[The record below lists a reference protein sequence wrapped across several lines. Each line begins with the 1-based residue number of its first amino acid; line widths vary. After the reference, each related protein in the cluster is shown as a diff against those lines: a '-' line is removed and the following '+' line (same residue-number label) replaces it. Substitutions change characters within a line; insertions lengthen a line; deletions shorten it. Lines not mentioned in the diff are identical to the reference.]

1 MNAAMLAKT
10 GVAAGAD
17 VKVGAGGT
25 SIVLPAQL
33 DAGLPDGTV
42 RIAAAHASTV
52 ALGPLFA
59 NLTVEKA

>member
-1 MNAAMLAKT
+1 MNAAMLAKV
-10 GVAAGAD
+10 GVASGAA
-17 VKVGAGGT
+17 VKLGAVT
-25 SIVLPAQL
+25 LVAQL